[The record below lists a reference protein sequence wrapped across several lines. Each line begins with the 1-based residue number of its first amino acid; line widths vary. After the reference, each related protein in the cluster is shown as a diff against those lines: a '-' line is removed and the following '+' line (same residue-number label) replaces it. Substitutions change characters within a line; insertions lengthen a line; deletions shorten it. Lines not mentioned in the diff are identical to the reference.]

1 MEKVMP
7 ALLFLPL
14 LLLLLGQPQNLPPS
28 QETASAKD
36 APLVAVLSFKCS
48 RIRRTVKVE
57 PGGVIPAREMIADN
71 KTYQRNARINQPVGQ
86 RDPNDD
92 TLDGRSAAIEK
103 IVQESR
109 TPPPKSLDTFS
120 YEAKIQNGS
129 KKTIEV
135 VFWEYQ
141 FINEASP
148 LTPTRR
154 QFLCGGGI
162 KPGKEKDLQASSM
175 SGPSDVVSVETLGNG
190 NAKHSL
196 EMVLINRV
204 EYADGAIWERKGWKF
219 SEISRALKQ
228 ALATPWTEA
237 CRAL

>member
-1 MEKVMP
+1 MLILV
-7 ALLFLPL
+7 
-14 LLLLLGQPQNLPPS
+14 PQTQSAPPQKNDAPS
-28 QETASAKD
+28 KD
-36 APLVAVLSFKCS
+36 APVVAVVSFKWT
-48 RIRRTVKVE
+48 RIRKTEQKAAD
-57 PGGVIPAREMIADN
+57 GIIPAREMIADN
-71 KTYQRNARINQPVGQ
+71 KTYQRNARVNQAVGQ
-86 RDPNDD
+86 RDPNED

-129 KKTIEV
+129 KKTIDV

-141 FINEASP
+141 FIDEKSP

-162 KPGKEKDLQASSM
+162 KPGKEKDLQVSSL

-190 NAKHSL
+190 SGRHSL

-204 EYADGAIWERKGWKF
+204 EYADGSIWERKGWKF
-219 SEISRALKQ
+219 SEISRALKL